1 MVRKF
6 KIAQI
11 GTGNRGMATLRAL
24 AEYPDRIEIAAVCD
38 TDPEKVKQVAD
49 QYGVPG
55 FSSVEELLNRASF
68 EVASVTTATPVRQM
82 VAAHWSRRFHAMT
95 ILSPFIT
102 RPTGVKVQH

>member
-82 VAAHWSRRFHAMT
+82 VAEPLLKSLLKRRVRGGSFMR
-95 ILSPFIT
+95 LPPK
-102 RPTGVKVQH
+102 RGC